1 MLCCSCKPKLFRLE
15 ENGAPVTC
23 QVSTGIALQA
33 CIILIHYYG
42 WLVVD
47 KEDPDWIFLQEGILI
62 LIPLGWPTQETLT
75 SKSTTHLKNR
85 SVAYLLRGYMA
96 LFLT

>member
-1 MLCCSCKPKLFRLE
+1 MCCSCKLKLFRLE

-42 WLVVD
+42 WLVVN
-47 KEDPDWIFLQEGILI
+47 KEDPDWIFLQEGIPGLPGRLDYAGMLVHAYMHELI
-62 LIPLGWPTQETLT
+62 
-75 SKSTTHLKNR
+75 R
-85 SVAYLLRGYMA
+85 
-96 LFLT
+96 

>member
-1 MLCCSCKPKLFRLE
+1 MLCCSCKLKLFRLE

-42 WLVVD
+42 WLVED

-62 LIPLGWPTQETLT
+62 PGPGLYFYIMPTI
-75 SKSTTHLKNR
+75 HH
-85 SVAYLLRGYMA
+85 
-96 LFLT
+96 F